1 MIKNAEKKLKEFEL
15 EIINS
20 MKVIRKKLA
29 MRYGTLGGYTDEQIK
44 GIAEKYI
51 WIKQDLQRIKES
63 L

>member
-44 GIAEKYI
+44 EIAEKYI